1 MIKEWLDNNPVGVE
15 DGLRHDKWCAM
26 MWPRLKLLHELLA
39 DDGVIFICIDDNEYE
54 KLKILLSDI
63 FGEDNHIATFIW
75 ETKRAAK
82 GLFVIETK
90 GEFLDGTEDTEYKRQ
105 LLDFLTDN
113 FDWDNTVD
121 AGELVFE
128 RDGTQLVC
136 KLILTNEYETE
147 LPPLIANLAETPPSS

>member
-1 MIKEWLDNNPVGVE
+1 MQGVSVQKSLFERVYNADLNNDERRFAVFLDGNETLSWWYRNIARQHY
-15 DGLRHDKWCAM
+15 GLSGWKKDRIYPDFIFYIAK
-26 MWPRLKLLHELLA
+26 
-39 DDGVIFICIDDNEYE
+39 DD
-54 KLKILLSDI
+54 
-63 FGEDNHIATFIW
+63 
-75 ETKRAAK
+75 RAK

-121 AGELVFE
+121 AGELAFE

>member
-39 DDGVIFICIDDNEYE
+39 DDGVIIVHIDDNELHHLCTLMTE
-54 KLKILLSDI
+54 V
-63 FGEDNHIATFIW
+63 FGNE
-75 ETKRAAK
+75 
-82 GLFVIETK
+82 
-90 GEFLDGTEDTEYKRQ
+90 
-105 LLDFLTDN
+105 N

-121 AGELVFE
+121 AGELAFE

>member
-1 MIKEWLDNNPVGVE
+1 MIKEWLDNKPVGVE

-54 KLKILLSDI
+54 KLKILVSDI

-90 GEFLDGTEDTEYKRQ
+90 G
-105 LLDFLTDN
+105 
-113 FDWDNTVD
+113 
-121 AGELVFE
+121 
-128 RDGTQLVC
+128 
-136 KLILTNEYETE
+136 
-147 LPPLIANLAETPPSS
+147 